1 MQSLSTWILLGRLLN
16 ALLKERLLEV
26 PFTVNAFDRFLFEGR
41 SVRVTRSKRVN
52 KICSI
57 QVNIDKFMANSRFS

>member
-16 ALLKERLLEV
+16 ALLKERLLKV

-57 QVNIDKFMANSRFS
+57 